1 MESSSSP
8 THLSTCVIFSMYRAR
23 MCSHSRSVMRPS
35 MGVHGASTSG
45 LRRIRDR
52 RAGFAL
58 PHGFRVPRFVR
69 IKGVHPEQEG
79 AGLVA
84 AVGQP
89 VLGIR
94 HDAGNIAVF
103 GLAELLLAQE
113 AADFV
118 EELRAVVVDDFAFFH

>member
-1 MESSSSP
+1 M
-8 THLSTCVIFSMYRAR
+8 
-23 MCSHSRSVMRPS
+23 
-35 MGVHGASTSG
+35 
-45 LRRIRDR
+45 
-52 RAGFAL
+52 
-58 PHGFRVPRFVR
+58 R

-118 EELRAVVVDDFAFFH
+118 EELRAVVVDDFAFFIETIVGEV